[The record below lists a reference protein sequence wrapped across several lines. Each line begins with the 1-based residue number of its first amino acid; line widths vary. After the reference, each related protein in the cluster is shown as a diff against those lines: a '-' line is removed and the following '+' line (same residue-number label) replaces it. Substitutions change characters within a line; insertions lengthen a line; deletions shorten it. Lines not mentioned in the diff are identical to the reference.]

1 LETLKVSQR
10 PSSPEYKQ
18 PFESPPSSDV
28 KHISEASNDGQQ
40 KVRRRRCRRRRPRP
54 YPLSQR
60 PWDFRRV
67 ECDFLLPPESQHTS
81 GSSKNRR
88 HRPPPPPSPQ
98 GNNRRKY

>member
-10 PSSPEYKQ
+10 PSSPESKQ

-40 KVRRRRCRRRRPRP
+40 KVRRRRRRRRRP

-67 ECDFLLPPESQHTS
+67 ECDFLLPP
-81 GSSKNRR
+81 
-88 HRPPPPPSPQ
+88 PPSPQ